1 MKNQRIWIFR
11 WLSVFPLLFTVTM
24 LTSEKLKSET
34 QEIQQTSQETQRTAD
49 DDLLEQRVMSLSE
62 EAISSQKS
70 SQILEMTK
78 TMTLS
83 ESLSRLR
90 AFKQIADG
98 KTFKCVESK
107 KILFDSKYALSLD
120 ESGKPCRIYD
130 LSFPH
135 LQSLLTR
142 KKASQVPVRRMSSK
156 EYLNWLDGNIDANN
170 ENNEQYKKYF
180 NPLIAARYSW
190 VGKLKFKNRPEA
202 VPGSKESFFDLGLPQ
217 SFSLADLDLGNHFS
231 FNNQLENEFQS
242 EPEEFVPDYFLQV
255 MKKPETFL
263 QGIRFNWNDFDKVY
277 DVVLDASFLPIK
289 GPVALVDYQ
298 RPYKF
303 AVEKMVRSIL
313 SAGLIKLSK
322 MIPNKMISTIV
333 EVAVNDTFE
342 QLDLMY
348 EYQMLQL
355 EDSLKTLVMN
365 QKSGEDEL
373 FSTNLALNILYGQ
386 RSDLFSNYIQSV
398 IQKKEFDWQSFDKM
412 GKAARYGVEKQR
424 EVTMGKM
431 NSRLVLEKKCEVEF
445 FQDYFAICF
454 KNGQKDA
461 LYSLIS
467 DQSLAVKNFGAPMIF
482 RYGRPYETTL
492 MRGGTWVLSIAL
504 RIIGLPLSRTVT
516 YKLDSILKNYM
527 QSGLMDEALL
537 KNNLT
542 HKKQL
547 SGLAVENE
555 SLLKWLFIQNLNPF
569 LPKTLTAENNLIEL
583 NKQLLRLTDL

>member
-1 MKNQRIWIFR
+1 MKNQGIWIFR
-11 WLSVFPLLFTVTM
+11 WLSVLPLFFAVTM
-24 LTSEKLKSET
+24 LTSEKVKSET
-34 QEIQQTSQETQRTAD
+34 QEIQQTSQETQRTAED
-49 DDLLEQRVMSLSE
+49 ELLEQRVMSLSE
-62 EAISSQKS
+62 EAMPSQKNS
-70 SQILEMTK
+70 KILEMTR

-83 ESLSRLR
+83 EALSKLR
-90 AFKQIADG
+90 AFNQIADG
-98 KTFKCVESK
+98 KTSKCVDSK
-107 KILFDSKYALSLD
+107 KTLFDSKYVLSLD

-130 LSFPH
+130 LSFPN
-135 LQSLLTR
+135 LKSLLTR
-142 KKASQVPVRRMSSK
+142 KKASQVPIRRMTSK
-156 EYLNWLDGNIDANN
+156 EYLNWLDGSMDANN

-180 NPLIAARYSW
+180 NPLIAGRYSW
-190 VGKLKFKNRPEA
+190 VRKLKFKNRPEA

-217 SFSLADLDLGNHFS
+217 SFSLADLDLGNDFS
-231 FNNQLENEFQS
+231 FNYQLDNEFQTDTD
-242 EPEEFVPDYFLQV
+242 EFVPEYLLKV
-255 MKKPETFL
+255 MKNPETFL

-303 AVEKMVRSIL
+303 AVEKMIRAIL
-313 SAGLIKLSK
+313 STGLIQLSK
-322 MIPNKMISTIV
+322 KLPNKMISTIV
-333 EVAVNDTFE
+333 EVAVSDTFE
-342 QLDLMY
+342 QLDFMY

-355 EDSLKTLVMN
+355 EDSLKTLAIN
-365 QKSGEDEL
+365 QKTSEEEL
-373 FSTNLALNILYGQ
+373 FSTNLALNVLYGQ

-398 IQKKEFDWQSFDKM
+398 IQKKEFDWQAFDKM

-424 EVTMGKM
+424 EISMGKM

-467 DQSLAVKNFGAPMIF
+467 TQSMAVKNFGAPMIF
-482 RYGRPYETTL
+482 RYDRPYETTL
-492 MRGGTWVLSIAL
+492 FRGGTWVLSIAL

-527 QSGLMDEALL
+527 HSGLMDEALL

-547 SGLAVENE
+547 SGLAMENE

-569 LPKTLTAENNLIEL
+569 LPKTQASENSLIEI
-583 NKQLLRLTDL
+583 NRQLLGF